1 MLINFFLKIAL
12 LEPTP
17 YIVNMPVSFLEDL
30 TQVIFSDSLKYNQ
43 QLTSTVD

>member
-1 MLINFFLKIAL
+1 MLIKNFLKIAL

-17 YIVNMPVSFLEDL
+17 HIVNMPVNFLEDL
-30 TQVIFSDSLKYNQ
+30 TQVIFSDSLKYKQ